1 MVILAAAA
9 LILMSAFGALVLWQL
24 YRLGR
29 EMQAEMQP
37 ILISMQDTTDTV
49 RGTAEFVSQ
58 RMSEKF
64 SGLVALAYSARTF
77 YHLVQQFVRGLR
89 QMTTAPGEVP
99 ASALMPPDGATTA
112 GLPSTG
118 SPSPSTASGPA
129 APAGPATAGQPRA

>member
-9 LILMSAFGALVLWQL
+9 LILMSGFGALVLWQL

-37 ILISMQDTTDTV
+37 ILASVQDTTDTV

-58 RMSEKF
+58 RMSERY

-89 QMTTAPGEVP
+89 QMSAAPGAAP
-99 ASALMPPDGATTA
+99 TSALMPPDGAAIA
-112 GLPSTG
+112 GLPSAGAPPVPAPPT
-118 SPSPSTASGPA
+118 GPA
-129 APAGPATAGQPRA
+129 ATGQPRA

>member
-9 LILMSAFGALVLWQL
+9 LILMSGFGALVLWQL

-37 ILISMQDTTDTV
+37 ILASVQDTTDTV

-58 RMSEKF
+58 RMSERY
-64 SGLVALAYSARTF
+64 SALVALAYSARTF

-89 QMTTAPGEVP
+89 QMSAAPGAVLT
-99 ASALMPPDGATTA
+99 SALMPPDGAATA
-112 GLPSTG
+112 VLPSAG
-118 SPSPSTASGPA
+118 APPVPAPPPGPA
-129 APAGPATAGQPRA
+129 ATGQPRA